1 LEHFIPFFIFVK
13 AVRYADDF
21 AMTKELQIVR
31 KPLKTV
37 SPDFG
42 CRITEEITGFI
53 QSQARA
59 LSLTD
64 IERLIVDLPA
74 LRERSANIPRQ
85 AYPYLADQL
94 QFLSLMVEELI
105 VRDPAGEIVGEA
117 AFALLYYQ
125 RATDL
130 IPDSIPGM
138 GLLDDA
144 IIVRIVLG
152 RHEHA
157 FKSSPH
163 GYKLRWP
170 PPSFSVDQLLSVI
183 SPLRL
188 SSFYLSMAT
197 ETRAAVPN

>member
-1 LEHFIPFFIFVK
+1 
-13 AVRYADDF
+13 
-21 AMTKELQIVR
+21 
-31 KPLKTV
+31 LKTV
-37 SPDFG
+37 SPDFS

-74 LRERSANIPRQ
+74 LRDRSAKIPTQ
-85 AYPYLADQL
+85 TYPYLADQL
-94 QFLSLMVEELI
+94 EFLSLVVKEL
-105 VRDPAGEIVGEA
+105 VVQDPAGEIVGEA
-117 AFALLYYQ
+117 AFALLYFQ

-144 IIVRIVLG
+144 IIVRNVLG

-157 FKSSPH
+157 FKSSSH
-163 GYKLRWP
+163 GYKPSWP
-170 PPSFSVDQLLSVI
+170 SPSFDVDQLLAVI

-188 SSFYLSMAT
+188 TSFYLSMTT
-197 ETRAAVPN
+197 ETRTAVPN